1 MRDEDDTATSI
12 IELTRSFAERLNG
25 FEPPRSVSH
34 VYNTLDYALDPQLHY
49 LRRFAAAPKR
59 VVFLGMNPG
68 PWGMAQTGVP
78 FGEIHAVR
86 DWMGIEGTVGQ
97 PPELHPKRPIHGFAC
112 TRSEASGKRLWG
124 LMQARFGSAEAFFRE
139 HFVLNYCPL
148 LFITPEGKNLTPD
161 KLPRATREA
170 LFAECDA
177 YLAGVL
183 RLLKPSALIGVGTF
197 ALERLQA
204 VSGDGRQDSQ
214 EGGQPRYTGAET
226 VGSVLHPS
234 PANPKANR
242 GWAEL
247 AARELVR
254 LGVWTE

>member
-1 MRDEDDTATSI
+1 MREEDDTAASI
-12 IELTRSFAERLNG
+12 IELTRSFAERLND
-25 FEPPRSVSH
+25 FELPRSVSH
-34 VYNTLDYALDPQLHY
+34 VYNTLDYALEPQLRY
-49 LRRFAAAPKR
+49 LRRFAEPPKR

-78 FGEIHAVR
+78 FGEIYAVR
-86 DWMGIEGTVGQ
+86 DWMGIEGPVGQ
-97 PPELHPKRPIHGFAC
+97 PAELHPKRPIHGFAC

-124 LMQARFGSAEAFFRE
+124 LMQERFGPAEAFFRE

-148 LFITPEGKNLTPD
+148 LFVTPEGKNLTPD
-161 KLPRATREA
+161 KLPRATRDA

-177 YLAGVL
+177 YLADVL
-183 RLLKPSALIGVGTF
+183 RLLEPTALIGVGKF
-197 ALERLQA
+197 ALERIQA
-204 VSGDGRQDSQ
+204 VAGDR
-214 EGGQPRYTGAET
+214 GQRPRGSYEPGYAGAET

-247 AARELVR
+247 ATRELVR